1 MSHRNVAKLR
11 TMQQP
16 RARISLRF
24 QPRLDGAA
32 AGKELRD
39 GLSAVLRVGRTLWLA
54 NDESAT
60 LERLVLQG
68 DEATGHRQ
76 FALRDLLDLP
86 EPGSGDQAAPEVDV
100 EGLDEADG
108 WLWVTGSHSLKR
120 CKPDPQEDGARKGH
134 KRLARIEARANRF
147 LLARLPLAE
156 VDGLPAPVA
165 RAGERRAQRLPGT
178 ARANELTRLLRKDKH
193 LGPFIGLPGKE
204 NGFDI
209 EGLAVAG
216 ERLFLGLRGPVL
228 RGWATV
234 LELRPRGGAGATLE
248 LAPFPQ
254 DRKKRRVR
262 KHFLQLQGL
271 GIRDLCLHGE
281 DLLVLAG
288 PTMSLDG
295 PVRVLRWP
303 QAARCDDACML
314 AAGELQPVLELP
326 YGDGCDHAEGM
337 ALLPGEGDGPAR
349 LLVVHDQPA
358 TERQRGDSTLLADVY
373 DLPAAGPSA

>member
-1 MSHRNVAKLR
+1 MQKPRTTVALH
-11 TMQQP
+11 
-16 RARISLRF
+16 F
-24 QPRLDGAA
+24 NPRLDGDAP
-32 AGKELRD
+32 GKELRD
-39 GLSAVLRVGRTLWLA
+39 GLSTVLRLGRTLWVA

-60 LERLVLQG
+60 LERLVLEG
-68 DEATGHRQ
+68 GEARAHRQ
-76 FALRDLLDLP
+76 FALRDLLELP
-86 EPGSGDQAAPEVDV
+86 EPGEPGEPAAEVDV
-100 EGLDEADG
+100 EGMAAADG
-108 WLWVTGSHSLKR
+108 WLWVAGSHSRKR
-120 CKPDPQEDGARKGH
+120 CKPKPEEVGTRKGQ
-134 KRLARIEARANRF
+134 KRLARIDADANRF

-156 VDGLPAPVA
+156 VDGLSTPV
-165 RAGERRAQRLPGT
+165 RGAGERRSQRLAGNS
-178 ARANELTRLLRKDKH
+178 RGNELTRLLRKDKH

-234 LELRPRGGAGATLE
+234 LELRPDGGSGGALE
-248 LAPFPQ
+248 LKRFAGK
-254 DRKKRRVR
+254 RKQRRVR

-295 PVRVLRWP
+295 PVQVWRWP
-303 QAARCDDACML
+303 GAARCEEPCMV
-314 AAGELQPVLELP
+314 ASGDLQLLLDLP
-326 YGDGCDHAEGM
+326 FGVGCDHAEGM
-337 ALLPGEGDGPAR
+337 TLLAAEGDGPVR

-358 TERQRGDSTLLADVY
+358 AARQRGESTLLADVFE
-373 DLPAAGPSA
+373 LPAAAASASASTPAAA